1 MHADS
6 TYRQKKV
13 QGGSLIR
20 AFFFAENY
28 ISEQCAN
35 LVEYGIYSLHICI
48 NVNVKR

>member
-6 TYRQKKV
+6 TYQKKKV

-28 ISEQCAN
+28 ISEQSAN
-35 LVEYGIYSLHICI
+35 YVEYGS
-48 NVNVKR
+48 K